1 MSFVF
6 EAVLVERLVCYRTLA
21 SVLCA
26 SGLLLSAEF
35 TGRSEISKGIHLYA

>member
-1 MSFVF
+1 VSEHKSLVF
-6 EAVLVERLVCYRTLA
+6 WLVCYRTLA

-26 SGLLLSAEF
+26 GLLLSAEF